1 VHRSGHAASR
11 GYAHDSSQDRGGQ
24 RCVCVQGIAPVP
36 CGHDYSTAHAAVL
49 PRHLHRAAQK
59 LRLIKKLRSDF
70 MKAVIRIREQDHV
83 ATAITSLEPGDVAQI
98 TGVSNGET
106 IVVREA
112 IPAGHK
118 IALRPIAPE
127 EEILKYGEVIGAA
140 TAPI

>member
-1 VHRSGHAASR
+1 
-11 GYAHDSSQDRGGQ
+11 
-24 RCVCVQGIAPVP
+24 
-36 CGHDYSTAHAAVL
+36 
-49 PRHLHRAAQK
+49 
-59 LRLIKKLRSDF
+59 

-140 TAPI
+140 TAPIDAGHWVHVHNCWGLKARRFS